1 LALYFGLRQLKVAR
15 GFLDNDEN
23 LPNITSFSLAYKHEG
38 SLSVSYWVT
47 SGLTFTELH
56 TSFPVYTLHFTLSDH
71 FLFTLYTFSGGNF
84 LEGAEEIF
92 CSDRYYRLNT
102 VLKKVKAHKRTKVL
116 VLNDNGK
123 REDLGI
129 GIQGQRCYSLKL

>member
-1 LALYFGLRQLKVAR
+1 VPR

-47 SGLTFTELH
+47 SGLTFTKLH
-56 TSFPVYTLHFTLSDH
+56 TSFPV
-71 FLFTLYTFSGGNF
+71 YTFSGGNF
-84 LEGAEEIF
+84 LEGGEEIF

-102 VLKKVKAHKRTKVL
+102 VLKKVKAHERTKVL
-116 VLNDNGK
+116 L
-123 REDLGI
+123 
-129 GIQGQRCYSLKL
+129 